1 MLFASESLT
10 QAVRQLELNGH
21 DGLPVISDD
30 GQHLQGWL
38 TSQNVLQSV
47 ARHISGAQVRHRA
60 AAARSRTRP
69 ARPTE

>member
-1 MLFASESLT
+1 VLFASESLT
-10 QAVRQLELNGH
+10 RAVRRLELNGH

-30 GQHLQGWL
+30 GRHLQGRL
-38 TSQNVLQSV
+38 TSQNVLQAV
-47 ARHISGAQVRHRA
+47 ARHISGAQVRQCA